1 MKEQIAQNLQSLLT
15 WLASQTNNILSGI
28 IASFIVISVAEAYG
42 LGQILFKNRRD
53 RRVWK
58 LRKPSELRI
67 VSGSVTDTNP
77 FVQTPTSWPDA
88 NAASILIQK
97 ARVIYPKARVVHSF
111 SCNPDDLTSDLI
123 TVGGPVF
130 NEATRELIHR
140 IGSFVSFKQ
149 AGVVNGEAYYSLVVQ
164 ADEYTPEYQ
173 GEKVYRDFGAI
184 VRMKNPLCVHLNDSI
199 LVVGCETFGV
209 LASALVL
216 ADDEVA
222 RSARKKLLSHLSLGK
237 RVSDFVAVFS
247 CEALRYSVGA
257 VQLVKFYRLDVDG
270 CMNTVA

>member
-1 MKEQIAQNLQSLLT
+1 MKEQIAQYVQDLLA
-15 WLASQTNNILSGI
+15 WLASQVNSILSGI
-28 IASFIVISVAEAYG
+28 IASLIVISVAEAYG
-42 LGQILFKNRRD
+42 LGQLLFKNSRD

-67 VSGSVTDTNP
+67 VSGSITDTNP

-97 ARVIYPKARVVHSF
+97 ARTIYPKARVIHSF
-111 SCNPDDLTSDLI
+111 SCDPDDLTCDLI
-123 TVGGPVF
+123 AVGGPVF

-140 IGSFVSFKQ
+140 IGTFISFKK
-149 AGVVNGEAYYSLVVQ
+149 AGEIGDEDYYSLLVQ
-164 ADEYTPEYQ
+164 ADEYTPEYE
-173 GEKVYRDFGAI
+173 GKRVYRDFGAI
-184 VRMKNPLCVHLNDSI
+184 VRMKNPLCFHLNDSI
-199 LVVGCETFGV
+199 LVIGCETFGV

-222 RSARKKLLSHLSLGK
+222 RNARRELLNHLSLEK

-257 VQLVKFYRLDVDG
+257 VRLVKFYQLDVAS
-270 CMNTVA
+270 CMNRMA